1 MLAWG
6 IRRRL
11 DWVSLEVVTDLE
23 PAGRSPLDPLDDHPK
38 VEEFGDVLAQPPTV
52 SPVAEFRRT
61 ASIVCSR
68 ASVGVNS
75 SASQSVSNV
84 SRWPGAT

>member
-6 IRRRL
+6 NPQAAGFGQ
-11 DWVSLEVVTDLE
+11 LEVVTDLE

-38 VEEFGDVLAQPPTV
+38 VEEFGDILAQPPTV

-61 ASIVCSR
+61 ASTVCSR